1 MNYAYIRVSTNSQ
14 TLKNQKIEIRKYAKE
29 NKVRNLKFISETIS
43 GTKDYRKRKL
53 GGLLT
58 TLTEGDTLIIT
69 ELSRLGRSLR
79 MITTIFNELI
89 EKKVTVHSIKENM
102 TFKDN
107 LESQVIIFAFG
118 LSAQIERNLISERT
132 KMGLQRAISE
142 GKKLGRPPGR
152 KSRRTK
158 LTGKGKAIKRLIS
171 NGVSKSQI
179 ARLLNVSRGTL
190 YTYLKTP
197 ANPLR
202 GPHSVTSILQ
212 P

>member
-14 TLKNQKIEIRKYAKE
+14 TLKNQKIEIQKYAKE

-58 TLTEGDTLIIT
+58 TLTEGDTLIVT

-89 EKKVTVHSIKENM
+89 EKKVTVHSIKENI

-142 GKKLGRPPGR
+142 GKKLCRPPGR
-152 KSRRTK
+152 KSKRTK

-190 YTYLKTP
+190 ITHLKNTRRP
-197 ANPLR
+197 
-202 GPHSVTSILQ
+202 S
-212 P
+212 